1 MRIAISGYGRMG
13 QLIRSEALSRGIEV
27 TAVIDPVSSLP
38 EVTSKT
44 ITARS
49 VQDADV
55 IIDFS
60 VPSAAVDNIYAALEA
75 GRDIVVGTTG
85 WYDRLE
91 EVSEAVGDRI
101 GLLWSGNFSLGVNL
115 FFSLVKY
122 ASEVF
127 DRFEEYDCLVHE
139 YHHNQKA
146 DSPSG
151 TAEMLGKMI
160 VDRLGRK
167 SRIETEAM
175 HSRIDS
181 EALHVS
187 STRGGFI
194 PGTHTVQFDSMVD
207 TIELTHRARNREGF
221 ASGAVRAAAWI
232 AGRQGVYTID
242 DMFSELLGGR

>member
-13 QLIRSEALSRGIEV
+13 QLIRREALSRGFEV
-27 TAVIDPVSSLP
+27 TAVIDPVSSLQ
-38 EVTSKT
+38 EVTSRS
-44 ITARS
+44 ITNES
-49 VQDADV
+49 VKNAEV

-60 VPSAAVDNIYAALEA
+60 VPSAAVDNILFAAEA
-75 GRDIVVGTTG
+75 GRNIVVGTTG

-91 EVSEAVGDRI
+91 EVTRAVDNRI
-101 GLLWSGNFSLGVNL
+101 GLIWSGNFSLGVNL
-115 FFSLVKY
+115 FFSLVKH

-139 YHHNQKA
+139 FHHNKKA

-151 TAEMLGKMI
+151 TAEMLGRMI

-175 HSRIDS
+175 HSQIDS
-181 EALHVS
+181 DVLHVS

-194 PGTHTVQFDSMVD
+194 PGTHTVQFDSSVD

-242 DMFSELLGGR
+242 DMFAELLGGR